1 MISLCNYCKFAISIL
16 KLNSR
21 LTLEKIVDSIL
32 KKSRKLVEER
42 NSLSKENNEL
52 KDQILNLKEKSSS
65 QNLRINE
72 LIEKQKI
79 QHIAGIFGK
88 EEKRTSLN
96 KIDEVVREVDRC
108 IALLN
113 T

>member
-1 MISLCNYCKFAISIL
+1 LEHIVESIL
-16 KLNSR
+16 N
-21 LTLEKIVDSIL
+21 
-32 KKSRKLVEER
+32 KSRKLIAER
-42 NSLSKENNEL
+42 NKLSQENEQL
-52 KDQILNLKEKSSS
+52 KQVINDLQNTNSSTE
-65 QNLRINE
+65 LRINE

-79 QHIAGIFGK
+79 QHIVGVFGK
-88 EEKRTSLN
+88 EEKRTSLK

>member
-1 MISLCNYCKFAISIL
+1 MENIVNSIL
-16 KLNSR
+16 S
-21 LTLEKIVDSIL
+21 
-32 KKSRKLVEER
+32 KSRKLIEER
-42 NSLSKENNEL
+42 EKLLDENKEL
-52 KDQILNLKEKSSS
+52 KLQVLDLQQKKSS
-65 QNLRINE
+65 QENKINE

-79 QHIAGIFGK
+79 QHVAGIFGK
-88 EEKRTSLN
+88 EEKKTSLN

>member
-1 MISLCNYCKFAISIL
+1 M
-16 KLNSR
+16 
-21 LTLEKIVDSIL
+21 EKIVDSIL
-32 KKSRKLVEER
+32 IKSRKIIEER
-42 NSLSKENNEL
+42 NKLSEENIEL
-52 KDQILNLKEKSSS
+52 KHQILNLKERSSS
-65 QNLRINE
+65 QDLRINE

>member
-1 MISLCNYCKFAISIL
+1 MEHIVESIL
-16 KLNSR
+16 N
-21 LTLEKIVDSIL
+21 
-32 KKSRKLVEER
+32 KSRKLIAER
-42 NSLSKENNEL
+42 NKLSQENEQL
-52 KDQILNLKEKSSS
+52 KQVINDLQKTNSSTE
-65 QNLRINE
+65 LRINE

-79 QHIAGIFGK
+79 QHIAGVFGK
-88 EEKRTSLN
+88 EEKRTSLK